1 MYGSKS
7 RKKRQNN
14 PNNKYNKGVY
24 WQGWCHI
31 SNKSLRRQLRQTAE
45 DVPSGNFY
53 RKIGTWFEWN

>member
-1 MYGSKS
+1 MYGSKN
-7 RKKRQNN
+7 RKKRWRKLSQKA
-14 PNNKYNKGVY
+14 PY